1 MFRPRRALSS
11 AERLLLARRAGALS
25 RRPKFSLV
33 VAGQPS
39 NPGWRKTIESVRSQV
54 YSNWELLL
62 GGSRQGCPAESLVWQ
77 ALSEAQ
83 VRLLGTEGGP
93 AEVFNRALASA
104 SGEWLILLDPGD
116 ELSAD
121 ALLCLAEAA
130 TDRVTCIYSDESSL
144 DARGWAAD
152 GIRKPGW
159 SPELLLSQHYTG
171 RLAAYR
177 CAAVRAAG
185 GWRATLGRA
194 AEYDLVLRLAE
205 GEGRIE
211 HVPRVLYYRGYRE
224 VPQPAPAA
232 EAVTAIADAL
242 GRRGIRGRVTPS
254 PAAGTFSLVLEPV
267 GEPLVS
273 IIIPTRDHSGLL
285 EQCVRSIV
293 ERTQYTRYEIVVVDN
308 GSVEPETQ
316 RLFQRWSGNQ
326 RIRVLSAPGR
336 FNYSRLNNLAVD
348 RSTSDLVLLLNNDTE
363 VINPEWL
370 GVMVGFVQLPGVGA
384 VGAKLY
390 FQNDTIQHAGL
401 ILRGGGTGP
410 KPAMSSHKFFRRQ
423 AAGYQGA
430 LHAVRNCSA
439 VTAACLLVHREVYQ
453 AVGGFDEQLA
463 VAYNDVDFC
472 LKLRQRGLRIVWTPL
487 AELYHYES
495 ASRGADRAGDPRW
508 EQEKLRMHGK
518 WGGMLCDDP
527 YYNPSLSLDCTNFRL
542 REAG

>member
-1 MFRPRRALSS
+1 
-11 AERLLLARRAGALS
+11 
-25 RRPKFSLV
+25 
-33 VAGQPS
+33 
-39 NPGWRKTIESVRSQV
+39 
-54 YSNWELLL
+54 
-62 GGSRQGCPAESLVWQ
+62 
-77 ALSEAQ
+77 
-83 VRLLGTEGGP
+83 
-93 AEVFNRALASA
+93 
-104 SGEWLILLDPGD
+104 
-116 ELSAD
+116 
-121 ALLCLAEAA
+121 
-130 TDRVTCIYSDESSL
+130 
-144 DARGWAAD
+144 
-152 GIRKPGW
+152 
-159 SPELLLSQHYTG
+159 
-171 RLAAYR
+171 
-177 CAAVRAAG
+177 
-185 GWRATLGRA
+185 
-194 AEYDLVLRLAE
+194 
-205 GEGRIE
+205 
-211 HVPRVLYYRGYRE
+211 LYYRGYRE
-224 VPQPAPAA
+224 LPEPAPAA
-232 EAVTAIADAL
+232 EAVTAITDAL

-326 RIRVLSAPGR
+326 RIRVLSAPGP
-336 FNYSRLNNLAVD
+336 FNYSRLNNLAVA

-363 VINPEWL
+363 VIRPEWL
-370 GVMVGFVQLPGVGA
+370 GVMIGLVQLPGVGA

-439 VTAACLLVHREVYQ
+439 VTAACLLVHRELYL